1 MRLDMAGRTPNEVFG
16 VQRDMLERLSGN
28 DGDLWLERYKR
39 LHNGENPFVELTS
52 NSAVTDGWKSELVA
66 YAKRKLKKFS
76 RGWAE
81 QIMSIPDS
89 WSPEFLANASSLGY
103 KPVFIPETDI
113 GEAFRHRKYI
123 KPEDWYYTN
132 IRNGNIKTEN
142 PTNLREGWCLADS
155 SQGVDY
161 TDGSQ
166 VFPNDPWE
174 PMLTKLRVELKIVG
188 RNDKTADGSR
198 FAITHDEWIQVVLA
212 HWAGALMTTR
222 AQTNLPTA
230 IEWNFIGNVYFPHY
244 GAYNM
249 WTWFADRFGDARR
262 LVGGVRGRGGLAY
275 VGCSW
280 SGLRHDSICA
290 RPLVSFAF

>member
-1 MRLDMAGRTPNEVFG
+1 MRLDMVGRTPGEVLG

-39 LHNGENPFVELTS
+39 LHNGENPFVELTGEGD
-52 NSAVTDGWKSELVA
+52 AWKSELVA

-76 RGWAE
+76 RAWAE
-81 QIMSIPDS
+81 QVMPIPDS
-89 WSPEFLANASSLGY
+89 WSPEFLANASQFGY
-103 KPVFIPETDI
+103 KPVFVPEIDI
-113 GEAFRHRKYI
+113 NETFQHRKYI
-123 KPEDWYYTN
+123 KLEDWYYAN

-142 PTNLREGWCLADS
+142 PTRLRKGWYLADS

-166 VFPNDPWE
+166 VLPSDPWG

-188 RNDKTADGSR
+188 RNDKTPDGSR

-212 HWAGALMTTR
+212 HWAGTLMTTR

-244 GAYNM
+244 GAFNM
-249 WTWFADRFGDARR
+249 WQWFADHFEDSHR
-262 LVGGVRGRGGLAY
+262 LVGGDRDGGGLAGVFCHWSGGRGGS
-275 VGCSW
+275 V
-280 SGLRHDSICA
+280 CA
-290 RPLVSFAF
+290 RPLVSFYS